1 MADLITLLAKRC
13 QKKSM
18 QLQSEMKKLQEQL
31 IRKYGREDL
40 YVSDHTDGICVMFE
54 NEGDTGLT
62 IGDFI
67 KQSKEPGFDIENI
80 ETYL

>member
-13 QKKSM
+13 QKKSSE
-18 QLQSEMKKLQEQL
+18 LQIEMKRLQGEL

-40 YVSDHTDGICVMFE
+40 YISDHTDGICVMFE

-62 IGDFI
+62 IADFI
-67 KQSKEPGFDIENI
+67 KESKKPDFDIDNI